1 MAKKST
7 GKLKMTVSQ
16 QATGLRLIL
25 DKVRSPK
32 SLSQIFQE
40 FVDEATV
47 PFDFI
52 KIEYDA
58 ESCESLRN
66 IESSALIPVD
76 AVYSFP
82 FPDGGGSLIVG
93 HSDATG
99 LDKDLLRWLEDASTL
114 LGMVQKA
121 RRPQTRNEDDDP
133 QVELQEL
140 RGRLEKVLEDTSREV
155 DAAKINARSEV
166 EKVKEETATHLRE
179 IQQMFESRLQEDRVW
194 DELTLLPN
202 AKLFPL
208 MMSPMLA
215 HARRSSDLTA
225 VLYLEVGRLEE
236 MSKAHGIETPDRIL
250 KLVLERMMK
259 NLREGDIAVRA
270 GESRILWCLGG
281 LRNLEDTA
289 TVAEKMLLSL
299 SRPMEVDG
307 KSFSLSGSIGISLF
321 PVDGPDPETLM
332 KNAEAALEVS
342 RKTPGNSIR
351 FFSKEMNERVRTYLM
366 SRKEL
371 KEATAKQEFALHYQP
386 VVRFLS
392 NEVEAVEALIRWR
405 KGQGVTVYPV
415 NFLGLSEQIG
425 ISAQLDDW
433 MIRTAC
439 FQRRQW
445 EKEGLGTFR
454 VSVNLSHN
462 FFWESGV
469 EKISRILQETG
480 TPADLLDLEVAERF
494 LLKNPEKAISRIMEY
509 SSLGVNLTVDD
520 FGSGGG
526 LIDLTRYN
534 VNAIKLY
541 PKYIRGIHPDSSEAA
556 VVASVLSLAHNRK
569 IRVIAKAVETQGER
583 AFLESLGCDGYQG
596 NFFSPALP
604 KNLLTDFLAKRQMK
618 AVPVPATVEKTQPM
632 IAEGQDVPF
641 VIQEAGPVA
650 RTTAGDSYL
659 ISCFHCNQKFDA
671 NEALWCSCI
680 TSDPTVVCP
689 SCQKCFCRAT
699 LDYRHGI
706 WGGAPETFWDRKR
719 EQEAENALVSSN
731 PILPDMK
738 RPLVLVVDD
747 EQTVLSIASRLIRSL
762 GYSVLVAQNGEV
774 GLRLAREHKPDLV
787 LSDALMPKLDGREMC
802 AMLKREPDTAM
813 IKAIIMTA
821 FTGAAKYKTT
831 VLREYQFDE
840 HLQKPVEYE
849 RLRSVLQRFLG

>member
-1 MAKKST
+1 MAKKSV
-7 GKLKMTVSQ
+7 GKMKISVSQ
-16 QATGLRLIL
+16 QLGGFRLIL
-25 DKVRSPK
+25 EKARSSKP
-32 SLSQIFQE
+32 LSQIFREIVEQLPL
-40 FVDEATV
+40 
-47 PFDFI
+47 PFDLVKMEFNG
-52 KIEYDA
+52 DF
-58 ESCESLRN
+58 CESLRN
-66 IESSALIPVD
+66 LESAALIPVD
-76 AVYSFP
+76 AVFRFP
-82 FPDGGGSLIVG
+82 FPDGNGALVVG
-93 HSDATG
+93 HSEVTS
-99 LDKDLLRWLEDASTL
+99 LDKDLLAWLEDAAAMLSIICKVKA
-114 LGMVQKA
+114 VQ
-121 RRPQTRNEDDDP
+121 EDDRDEHAKG
-133 QVELQEL
+133 ELEEL
-140 RGRLEKVLEDTSREV
+140 RGRLDRVVEDGSREIE
-155 DAAKINARSEV
+155 AAKLSARTEI
-166 EKVKEETATHLRE
+166 EKVKEETAAQIHA
-179 IQQMFESRLQEDRVW
+179 IQQMFEARLQEDAIW

-225 VLYLEVGRLEE
+225 VMYLEIGRLDE
-236 MSKAHGIETPDRIL
+236 MAKTHGSETPDRIL
-250 KLVLERMMK
+250 KQVLERMMK
-259 NLREGDIAVRA
+259 NLREGDIAVR
-270 GESRILWCLGG
+270 GGGNRILWCLGG
-281 LRNLEDTA
+281 LHNLEDTA

-299 SRPMEVDG
+299 SRPLEVDG
-307 KSFSLSGSIGISLF
+307 KTVNLPGSIGISLF
-321 PVDGPDPETLM
+321 PADGPDPETLM
-332 KNAEAALEVS
+332 NHAEMALDVA
-342 RKTPGNSIR
+342 RKTTGNSIR
-351 FFSKEMNERVRTYLM
+351 FYSKEMNEKVRTYLM

-392 NEVEAVEALIRWR
+392 NEVESVEALIRWR
-405 KGQGVTVYPV
+405 KGQGVTLYPI

-445 EKEGLGTFR
+445 EKEGMGTFR

-480 TPADLLDLEVAERF
+480 TPADLLDLEIAERY
-494 LLKNPEKAISRIMEY
+494 LLKDPEKAINRLAEY
-509 SSLGVNLTVDD
+509 SALGVNLTIDD

-526 LIDLTRYN
+526 LLDLSRYSID
-534 VNAIKLY
+534 AIKLF
-541 PKYIRGIHPDSSEAA
+541 PQYIRGIHPDSSEAA
-556 VVASVLSLAHNRK
+556 VVASALSLAHTGK

-596 NFFSPALP
+596 NLFSPALP
-604 KNLLTDFLAKRQMK
+604 KNLLTEFLRKQQMK
-618 AVPVPATVEKTQPM
+618 AAPVPVTVEKTQPM
-632 IAEGQDVPF
+632 IAEVQEIPFAIQD
-641 VIQEAGPVA
+641 AG
-650 RTTAGDSYL
+650 RSAGGGGSYV
-659 ISCFHCNQKFDA
+659 ISCFHCQKNFDA
-671 NEALWCSCI
+671 NEASWCSCI

-699 LDYRHGI
+699 LDYRHGV
-706 WGGAPETFWDRKR
+706 WGGAPEAFWDRKR
-719 EQEAENALVSSN
+719 EQDAENSSIMSN
-731 PILPDMK
+731 PILSDMK
-738 RPLVLVVDD
+738 RPLVLIVDD
-747 EQTVLSIASRLIRSL
+747 EQTVLSIASKLIRGL
-762 GYSVLVAQNGEV
+762 GYSVLVAQNGEI
-774 GLRLAREHKPDLV
+774 GLQLAREHKPDLV

-802 AMLKREPDTAM
+802 TILKRDPDTAK